1 MALSYPGE
9 VSPIADHP
17 SVDSFLVA
25 LNDRDLE
32 LEVRY
37 EAPANSDEAL
47 RLAQRYEVS
56 KLITDV
62 SAADVRSKRYATRQ
76 VMGVFQDDSSS
87 TFDTGLVT
95 DAAVSGERQQV
106 PVKPSS
112 SDTYQMH
119 AKAGSGHL
127 HLPNPPR
134 TSGRLKRMSPTER
147 LVDVTG
153 PSQMLRRHNKNFG
166 EKLVGGSQG
175 GITAS
180 TVPG

>member
-1 MALSYPGE
+1 VALSYPGE

-106 PVKPSS
+106 SVKPSS
-112 SDTYQMH
+112 S
-119 AKAGSGHL
+119 S
-127 HLPNPPR
+127 
-134 TSGRLKRMSPTER
+134 SGRFSR
-147 LVDVTG
+147 
-153 PSQMLRRHNKNFG
+153 
-166 EKLVGGSQG
+166 
-175 GITAS
+175 
-180 TVPG
+180 